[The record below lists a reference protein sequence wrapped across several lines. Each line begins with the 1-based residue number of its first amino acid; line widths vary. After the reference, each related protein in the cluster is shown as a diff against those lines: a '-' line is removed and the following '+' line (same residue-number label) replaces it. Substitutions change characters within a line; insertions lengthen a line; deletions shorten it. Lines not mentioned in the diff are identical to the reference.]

1 MDDSGTFDDPFFLD
15 PVEFPPPSA
24 ALPAGLSGRPD
35 VLLELF
41 ASERA
46 YASDLA
52 LIRDVHLPVALG
64 TCSIFLFH
72 SRSLSHTAPR
82 Q

>member
-1 MDDSGTFDDPFFLD
+1 MDDSTLDDPFILN
-15 PVEFPPPSA
+15 PAEFPPQSA
-24 ALPAGLSGRPD
+24 TRPTGLSGRPD

-46 YASDLA
+46 YASDIA

-64 TCSIFLFH
+64 TSSIFLFNSH
-72 SRSLSHTAPR
+72 SLSHTTS
-82 Q
+82 